1 MPNAVWE
8 HFERPERGKDNPV
21 CRHCGKSVKNK
32 GGNTSNLMAHIKTNK
47 TLHVYSSLQK
57 KKQHSPLLVR
67 NVVSPPAVCRQKDF
81 LARLVRL

>member
-32 GGNTSNLMAHIKTNK
+32 GGNTSNLMAHTYKNK
-47 TLHVYSSLQK
+47 QNTSCVQQLAKEKATFALASMKCSISTSS
-57 KKQHSPLLVR
+57 SP
-67 NVVSPPAVCRQKDF
+67 SE
-81 LARLVRL
+81 RL